1 MSPILMRRR
10 ADTQSHGPL
19 SGWDCPSVWL
29 GLPPAELAPMLQCT
43 GVGRHRSGFGR
54 AILPFP
60 SQTLTVSH
68 DTAFPFPD
76 FSLKELIRLFA
87 MRVLTCM
94 IT

>member
-43 GVGRHRSGFGR
+43 GVGRHRSGCGR

-60 SQTLTVSH
+60 SQTLTVSR

-87 MRVLTCM
+87 MHVLTCM